1 MVLSGGTVISK
12 FRPLNSRPLNNR
24 ERNILR
30 LALAVALL
38 LVLSNGIPALQSMY
52 QDRSIQ
58 IEQLLT
64 DIEREQRLLEETE
77 QWQARAAQTNEQ
89 RERLDDMLFESGTA
103 PMLTASIQR
112 LIRQHATQSGI
123 NITST
128 ELAETESSGDWI
140 KLEQSLSFVMDN
152 QQSIM
157 NFLRVLEQSRPYL
170 AVQDFSMRRAR
181 NQFIGDITVVGFSRQ
196 NDTGEAE

>member
-1 MVLSGGTVISK
+1 
-12 FRPLNSRPLNNR
+12 
-24 ERNILR
+24 
-30 LALAVALL
+30 
-38 LVLSNGIPALQSMY
+38 
-52 QDRSIQ
+52 
-58 IEQLLT
+58 
-64 DIEREQRLLEETE
+64 
-77 QWQARAAQTNEQ
+77 
-89 RERLDDMLFESGTA
+89 
-103 PMLTASIQR
+103 MLTASIQR

-128 ELAETESSGDWI
+128 ELAETESSGDWT

-157 NFLRVLEQSRPYL
+157 NFLRVLDQSRPYL

-196 NDTGEAE
+196 NDTEEAE